1 MGKGISLP
9 AESAFNRRGNMNG
22 IKKRYETQ
30 KLMIDGKLRDVE
42 IYRVPELLKQVP
54 GADCRECAFFG
65 TMKAYELGLPFC

>member
-1 MGKGISLP
+1 
-9 AESAFNRRGNMNG
+9 MNG

-54 GADCRECAFFG
+54 GADCRECAFF
-65 TMKAYELGLPFC
+65 ALGKQICFRKRNDTD

>member
-1 MGKGISLP
+1 
-9 AESAFNRRGNMNG
+9 MNG

-30 KLMIDGKLRDVE
+30 KLMIDREIRDVE

-65 TMKAYELGLPFC
+65 TMKAY